1 MKLLILDIETFPITS
16 FHWGLWDQ
24 NIAINQIIEPGGML
38 CWAAKWHGK
47 DRVFFRSTKHHGHK
61 KMLEGIYD
69 LLESADSVIHFNG
82 MKFDIPILN
91 TEFAH
96 AEMTPPA
103 PFSQIDLLRVVR
115 QQFRL
120 PSNKLDYVAQ
130 YLGLGAKIKLEGFE
144 LWRDCM
150 AGKPAAWKIMKEYNI
165 HDVFL
170 TERVYDYLLPWI
182 KNHPNYGLLAREG
195 EAVCTNC
202 GSAKIQNRGIA
213 RTKTM
218 EYQRFQ
224 CNDCGTWS
232 RARLAEKR
240 DRKHVLTG
248 VA

>member
-1 MKLLILDIETFPITS
+1 MKLLILDIETFPILS
-16 FHWGLWDQ
+16 YHWGLWDQ
-24 NIAINQIIEPGGML
+24 NIAINQIREPGGVL

-47 DRVFFRSTKHHGHK
+47 DRMFFRSLKHHGHE
-61 KMLEGIYD
+61 KMLAGIYD
-69 LLESADSVIHFNG
+69 LLESADSVIHYNG

-96 AEMTPPA
+96 AKMPPPA

-130 YLGLGAKIKLEGFE
+130 FLGLGEKISHEGFS
-144 LWRDCM
+144 LWKDCM
-150 AGKPAAWKIMKEYNI
+150 AGKASAWKIMKAYNI
-165 HDVFL
+165 RDAVL
-170 TERVYDYLLPWI
+170 TEGVYDYLLPWI
-182 KNHPNYGLLAREG
+182 RFHPNYGLLANDDG
-195 EAVCTNC
+195 PVCTNC
-202 GSAKIQNRGIA
+202 GSGELQRRGVA

-224 CNDCGTWS
+224 CNGCGTWS

-248 VA
+248 VT